1 MPRHFLVRGKIS
13 QYEAVLRQVET
24 RISNPMSREVAIGWR
39 HPSSPVTSGY
49 PITPAFIGPKRMNN
63 DGGRD
68 SLRSVEPRY
77 KKNLIYRG
85 QKRAAL
91 ARLIKTSRRMESVV
105 KYNTDPAHI

>member
-1 MPRHFLVRGKIS
+1 
-13 QYEAVLRQVET
+13 
-24 RISNPMSREVAIGWR
+24 
-39 HPSSPVTSGY
+39 
-49 PITPAFIGPKRMNN
+49 MNN

-105 KYNTDPAHI
+105 KYNTDPAHT